1 MDYPRIIHHESSTNE
16 NDMVM
21 ITQQILP
28 GRPYNESEYN

>member
-1 MDYPRIIHHESSTNE
+1 MDYPRIIHHVSGTNE

-28 GRPYNESEYN
+28 GRP